1 MHCDVGDTSAATE
14 QSIAKVLNQ
23 ALGSAP
29 VIWLI
34 RYRRHFLASF
44 ICRRRMMQRRRI
56 ILYLKLLNSLSFK
69 GIYKKCTFCK
79 WGCTPNTLY
88 SDKDP
93 EICPN
98 LDPGSNV
105 N

>member
-14 QSIAKVLNQ
+14 QR
-23 ALGSAP
+23 
-29 VIWLI
+29 LI

-56 ILYLKLLNSLSFK
+56 ILYLKLSLSFK